1 MYSGL
6 KVKQVTV
13 NTAPGQFITMRYPM
27 NKILRI
33 FAVFCLLF
41 VGAAGLFAQATAL
54 LTVEASEGPA
64 QVILNGKLLGI
75 ANPKY
80 VGRVSPGTYELI
92 VRKTGLPE
100 FRQKITIPAS
110 GLTVQAQ
117 LGAAQVVPAPQPIK
131 QLFTLSI
138 TANAPNAQVSVN
150 GAVMGTAPVN
160 VSVEAGT
167 YRVQISAPGY
177 EPYDANVS
185 VSNNTSLVATLKQ
198 QAGKISITANVIG
211 AEVYLNNVKA
221 GVTPFTTELPFGS
234 YNLKITAPGYQDYA
248 AGIVVSGPQNIV
260 ANLVPLMATVKLNVA
275 DRFFGK
281 QHKNPLG
288 LIDFYVDNIKQKDVT
303 VSVAPGTHNFRLEF
317 GVIALETTLVIEAGK
332 TYTLEPNFVL
342 TVK

>member
-1 MYSGL
+1 MKRNIRL
-6 KVKQVTV
+6 
-13 NTAPGQFITMRYPM
+13 F
-27 NKILRI
+27 
-33 FAVFCLLF
+33 LLLALTLI
-41 VGAAGLFAQATAL
+41 GATSLFAQATAI

-75 ANPKY
+75 ANPKF
-80 VGRVSPGTYELI
+80 VGKVSPGTYDLI

-100 FRQKITIPAS
+100 FRQRITIPAS

-117 LGAAQVVPAPQPIK
+117 LGAAQVTPAPQVVK
-131 QLFTLSI
+131 QLFTLTI

-150 GAVMGTAPVN
+150 GTAMGNAPVN

-167 YRVQISAPGY
+167 YRVQITAPGY

-185 VSNNTSLVATLKQ
+185 VTNNTSLAATLKQ
-198 QAGKISITANVIG
+198 QSGKINISANVIG
-211 AEVYLNNVKA
+211 ADVYLNNVKA
-221 GVTPFTTELPFGS
+221 GTTPFTADLPFGS
-234 YNLKITAPGYQDYA
+234 YNLKISAPGYQDYA

-260 ANLVPLMATVKLNVA
+260 ANLVPLMGTVKLNIS

-288 LIDFYVDNIKQKDVT
+288 LIDFYVDNIKQKDLT
-303 VSVAPGTHNFRLEF
+303 VSVAPGTHTFRVEF
-317 GVIALETTLVIEAGK
+317 GVIALETNLVVEAGK

>member
-1 MYSGL
+1 M
-6 KVKQVTV
+6 KQ
-13 NTAPGQFITMRYPM
+13 
-27 NKILRI
+27 KISL
-33 FAVFCLLF
+33 FLLLSLTLI
-41 VGAAGLFAQATAL
+41 GAASLFAQATAL

-75 ANPKY
+75 ANPKFAA
-80 VGRVSPGTYELI
+80 RVAPGTYNLL

-100 FRQKITIPAS
+100 FHQRITIPAS

-117 LGAAQVVPAPQPIK
+117 LGAAQVVPAPQPVK

-150 GAVMGTAPVN
+150 GASMGNAPVN

-185 VSNNTSLVATLKQ
+185 VTNNTSLAATLKQ
-198 QAGKISITANVIG
+198 QSGKITISANVIG

-221 GVTPFTTELPFGS
+221 GNTPFTTDLPFGS

-260 ANLVPLMATVKLNVA
+260 ANLVPLMATVRLNIS
-275 DRFFGK
+275 DKFFGK

-288 LIDFYVDNIKQKDVT
+288 LIEFYVDNIKQKDLT

-317 GVIALETTLVIEAGK
+317 GVIALETALVVEAGK

>member
-1 MYSGL
+1 MKRNIRL
-6 KVKQVTV
+6 
-13 NTAPGQFITMRYPM
+13 F
-27 NKILRI
+27 
-33 FAVFCLLF
+33 LLLALTLI
-41 VGAAGLFAQATAL
+41 GATSLFAQATAI

-75 ANPKY
+75 ANPKF
-80 VGRVSPGTYELI
+80 VGKVSPGTYDLI

-100 FRQKITIPAS
+100 FRQRITIPAS

-117 LGAAQVVPAPQPIK
+117 LGSAQVTPAPQVVK
-131 QLFTLSI
+131 QLFTLTI

-150 GAVMGTAPVN
+150 GTAMGNAPVN

-167 YRVQISAPGY
+167 YRVQITAPGY

-185 VSNNTSLVATLKQ
+185 VTNNTSLAATLKQ
-198 QAGKISITANVIG
+198 QSGKINISANVIG
-211 AEVYLNNVKA
+211 ADVYLNNVKA
-221 GVTPFTTELPFGS
+221 GTTPFTADLPFGS
-234 YNLKITAPGYQDYA
+234 YNLKISAPGYQDYA

-260 ANLVPLMATVKLNVA
+260 ANLVPLMGTVKLNIS

-288 LIDFYVDNIKQKDVT
+288 LIDFYVDNIKQKDLT
-303 VSVAPGTHNFRLEF
+303 VSVTPGTHNFRLEF
-317 GVIALETTLVIEAGK
+317 GVIALETNLVVEAGK
-332 TYTLEPNFVL
+332 TYTLEPSFVL

>member
-1 MYSGL
+1 MKRNIRLFLLLALTLIG
-6 KVKQVTV
+6 VT
-13 NTAPGQFITMRYPM
+13 
-27 NKILRI
+27 
-33 FAVFCLLF
+33 
-41 VGAAGLFAQATAL
+41 GLFAQATAI

-75 ANPKY
+75 ANPKF
-80 VGRVSPGTYELI
+80 VGKVSPGTYDLI

-100 FRQKITIPAS
+100 FRQRITIPAS

-117 LGAAQVVPAPQPIK
+117 LGAAQVTPAPQVVK
-131 QLFTLSI
+131 QLFTLTI

-150 GAVMGTAPVN
+150 GTAMGNAPVN

-167 YRVQISAPGY
+167 YRVQITAPGY

-185 VSNNTSLVATLKQ
+185 VTNNTSLAATLKQ
-198 QAGKISITANVIG
+198 QSGKINISANVIG

-221 GVTPFTTELPFGS
+221 GTTPFTTELPFGS
-234 YNLKITAPGYQDYA
+234 YNLKISAPGYQDYA

-260 ANLVPLMATVKLNVA
+260 ANLIPLMGTVKLNIS

-288 LIDFYVDNIKQKDVT
+288 LIDFYVDNIKQKDLT
-303 VSVAPGTHNFRLEF
+303 VSVAPGTHTFRVEF
-317 GVIALETTLVIEAGK
+317 GVIALETNLVVEAGK

>member
-1 MYSGL
+1 MKRNIRLFLLLALTLIG
-6 KVKQVTV
+6 VT
-13 NTAPGQFITMRYPM
+13 
-27 NKILRI
+27 
-33 FAVFCLLF
+33 
-41 VGAAGLFAQATAL
+41 GLFAQATAI

-75 ANPKY
+75 ANPKF
-80 VGRVSPGTYELI
+80 VGKVSPGTYDLI

-100 FRQKITIPAS
+100 FRQRITIPAS

-117 LGAAQVVPAPQPIK
+117 LGAAQVTPAPQVVK
-131 QLFTLSI
+131 QLFTLTI

-150 GAVMGTAPVN
+150 GTAMGNAPVN

-167 YRVQISAPGY
+167 YRVQITAPGY

-185 VSNNTSLVATLKQ
+185 VTNNTSLAATLKQ
-198 QAGKISITANVIG
+198 QSGKINISANVIG

-221 GVTPFTTELPFGS
+221 GTTPFTTELPFGS
-234 YNLKITAPGYQDYA
+234 YNLKISAPGYQDYA

-260 ANLVPLMATVKLNVA
+260 ANLIPLMGTVKLNIS

-288 LIDFYVDNIKQKDVT
+288 LIDFYVDNIKQKDLT

-317 GVIALETTLVIEAGK
+317 GVIALETNLVVEAGK

>member
-1 MYSGL
+1 MKRNIRLFLLLALTLIG
-6 KVKQVTV
+6 VT
-13 NTAPGQFITMRYPM
+13 
-27 NKILRI
+27 
-33 FAVFCLLF
+33 
-41 VGAAGLFAQATAL
+41 GLFAQATAI
-54 LTVEASEGPA
+54 LTVQASEGPA

-75 ANPKY
+75 ANPKF
-80 VGRVSPGTYELI
+80 VGKVSPGTYDLI

-100 FRQKITIPAS
+100 FRQRITIPAS

-117 LGAAQVVPAPQPIK
+117 LGSAQVTPAPQVVK
-131 QLFTLSI
+131 QLFTLTI

-150 GAVMGTAPVN
+150 GTAMGNAPVN

-167 YRVQISAPGY
+167 YRVQITAPGY

-185 VSNNTSLVATLKQ
+185 VTNNTSLAATLKQ
-198 QAGKISITANVIG
+198 QSGKINISANVIG

-221 GVTPFTTELPFGS
+221 GTTPFTTELPFGS
-234 YNLKITAPGYQDYA
+234 YNLKISAPGYQDYA

-260 ANLVPLMATVKLNVA
+260 ANLIPLMGTVKLNIS

-288 LIDFYVDNIKQKDVT
+288 LIDFYVDNIKQKDLT
-303 VSVAPGTHNFRLEF
+303 VSVAPGTHTFRVEF
-317 GVIALETTLVIEAGK
+317 GVIALETNLVVEAGK

>member
-1 MYSGL
+1 MKRNIRL
-6 KVKQVTV
+6 
-13 NTAPGQFITMRYPM
+13 F
-27 NKILRI
+27 
-33 FAVFCLLF
+33 LLLALTLI
-41 VGAAGLFAQATAL
+41 GATSLFAQATAI

-75 ANPKY
+75 ANPKF
-80 VGRVSPGTYELI
+80 VGKVSPGTYDLI

-100 FRQKITIPAS
+100 FRQRITIPTS

-117 LGAAQVVPAPQPIK
+117 LGAAQVTPAPQVVK
-131 QLFTLSI
+131 QLFTLTI

-150 GAVMGTAPVN
+150 GTAMGNAPVN

-167 YRVQISAPGY
+167 YRVQITAPGY

-185 VSNNTSLVATLKQ
+185 VTNNTSLAATLKQ
-198 QAGKISITANVIG
+198 QSGKINISANVIG
-211 AEVYLNNVKA
+211 ADVYLNNVKA
-221 GVTPFTTELPFGS
+221 GTTPFTADLPFGS
-234 YNLKITAPGYQDYA
+234 YNLKISAPGYQDYA

-260 ANLVPLMATVKLNVA
+260 ANLVPLMGTVKLNIS

-288 LIDFYVDNIKQKDVT
+288 LIDFYVDNIKQKDLT
-303 VSVAPGTHNFRLEF
+303 VSVAPGTHTFRVEF
-317 GVIALETTLVIEAGK
+317 GVIALETNLVVEAGK